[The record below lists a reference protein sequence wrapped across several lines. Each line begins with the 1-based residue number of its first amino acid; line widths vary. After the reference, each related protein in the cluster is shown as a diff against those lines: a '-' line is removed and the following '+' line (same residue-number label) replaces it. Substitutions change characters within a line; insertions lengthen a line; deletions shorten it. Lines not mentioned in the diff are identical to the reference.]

1 MARSITVDPAK
12 LESASAKI
20 DQQSADYQRIYKNL
34 FNEVSAMKAAWAGVD
49 NIAYTTQIE
58 QFQDDLE
65 KMTQLM
71 KQYAEFL
78 KVSAKTYRDTQSEV
92 VNAAKRLSN

>member
-12 LESASAKI
+12 LESASSKI
-20 DQQSADYQRIYKNL
+20 DQQSADYERIYKNL
-34 FNEVSAMKAAWAGVD
+34 FSEVSAMKAAWAGTD

-58 QFQDDLE
+58 GFQDDLQ

-71 KQYAEFL
+71 RQYAEFL
-78 KVSAKTYRDTQSEV
+78 KLSAKTYRDTQNEV
-92 VNAAKRLSN
+92 VNAAKRLTN

>member
-12 LESASAKI
+12 LDTAAAKI
-20 DQQSADYQRIYKNL
+20 DQQSADYQRIYKQL
-34 FNEVSAMKAAWAGVD
+34 FSEVSAMKAAWDGVD

-58 QFQDDLE
+58 QFQDDLA

-71 KQYAEFL
+71 QQYSEFL
-78 KVSAKTYRDTQSEV
+78 KLSAKTYRDTQQEI
-92 VNAAKRLSN
+92 VNAARRLTN